1 MKNHWASLD
10 EKFNRLDRER
20 KVQLKCLFP
29 GHFEENGLDELGD
42 KAFAM
47 MAVTDLEDSGK
58 IRLVMSL
65 TTFMDRNPVYL

>member
-29 GHFEENGLDELGD
+29 EHFEENGLDELGD